1 MILSGVV
8 VELADDKGLADHQH
22 LSLEQCWN
30 QAAKFERRSPTANW
44 KISRIC
50 EKAFG
55 LRAKKEII
63 EAQQPQLFAAVLSGF
78 SGNVHIVLMNQISPG
93 NP

>member
-1 MILSGVV
+1 MLESGGKIREKESV
-8 VELADDKGLADHQH
+8 LQIG
-22 LSLEQCWN
+22 
-30 QAAKFERRSPTANW
+30 KFPEFVRRL
-44 KISRIC
+44 
-50 EKAFG
+50 G

-63 EAQQPQLFAAVLSGF
+63 EAQHQLFVLSGF